1 MPVSVG
7 VSLAIILTVAVTT
20 FATRALPFLVFPKG
34 KAIPKTIEYLGKC
47 ADPGGDRNV
56 GRVLSERYAGDDG
69 AAWAAGVDRSRNGS
83 GTAFV
88 ETEQS
93 AEHRRRD
100 DFIYGSCADG
110 ILICPDHKNKKRETK
125 KLP

>member
-1 MPVSVG
+1 M
-7 VSLAIILTVAVTT
+7 
-20 FATRALPFLVFPKG
+20 KG
-34 KAIPKTIEYLGKC
+34 DSEDDRISWKC

-93 AEHRRRD
+93 AEYRRRD

-110 ILICPDHKNKKRETK
+110 ILKCPDHKNKKLLSVVTK
-125 KLP
+125 QSGQWI